1 MVAAGFVPRPKILK
15 SIFLFYPNPV
25 KVKLMNVKHTMM
37 TAVMLASALVVGGCA
52 SSTSGEVYTR
62 QQTREAQD
70 VRLGYVESVRSVLIE
85 GTKSGVG
92 TLGGAALGGLAG
104 SNIGKGKGQVAGA
117 VGGAIVGGLA
127 GSAIEENVTRQP
139 GLEITV
145 RLDGGRMTAVTQAAD
160 ESFRP
165 GDRVRVLTSYDGTA
179 RVAHY

>member
-1 MVAAGFVPRPKILK
+1 MSMKK
-15 SIFLFYPNPV
+15 
-25 KVKLMNVKHTMM
+25 M
-37 TAVMLASALVVGGCA
+37 TVTALVLVSALVAGGCA
-52 SSTSGEVYTR
+52 SSMSGEVYS
-62 QQTREAQD
+62 QGQAREAQD

-92 TLGGAALGGLAG
+92 TLGGAALGGIAG

-145 RLDGGRMTAVTQAAD
+145 RLDGGRMLAVTQAAD
-160 ESFRP
+160 QSFRP

>member
-1 MVAAGFVPRPKILK
+1 
-15 SIFLFYPNPV
+15 
-25 KVKLMNVKHTMM
+25 
-37 TAVMLASALVVGGCA
+37 
-52 SSTSGEVYTR
+52 
-62 QQTREAQD
+62 
-70 VRLGYVESVRSVLIE
+70 
-85 GTKSGVG
+85 
-92 TLGGAALGGLAG
+92 
-104 SNIGKGKGQVAGA
+104 
-117 VGGAIVGGLA
+117 LA